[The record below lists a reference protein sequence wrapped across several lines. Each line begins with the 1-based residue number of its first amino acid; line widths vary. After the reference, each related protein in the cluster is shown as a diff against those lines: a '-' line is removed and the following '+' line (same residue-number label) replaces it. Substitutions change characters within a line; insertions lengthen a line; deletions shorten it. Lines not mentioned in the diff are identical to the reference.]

1 MAHIALTGTVER
13 IEVREDALMGA
24 ASDVVLRGVT
34 DGNGTA
40 LPDGL
45 RVNHTG
51 QMRRLDLT
59 TGDRIALGGQHLDA
73 YDGTNRC
80 ATGIADAAA
89 FLQSLPAERRA
100 TVALRLVRPS
110 GVHRLPIELAPA
122 PEQTEA
128 APEG

>member
-1 MAHIALTGTVER
+1 MAYIALTGTVER
-13 IEVREDALMGA
+13 IEVREDALMVA
-24 ASDVVLRGVT
+24 ASDVVLRGLT
-34 DGNGTA
+34 EGDGIT

-59 TGDRIALGGQHLDA
+59 TGDRIGLSGQHLDA
-73 YDGTNRC
+73 YDGTYQI
-80 ATGIADAAA
+80 ATGITDAPA
-89 FLQSLPAERRA
+89 FLQSLPADRRV

-122 PEQTEA
+122 PEHAEA